1 MNKLAVIACISA
13 LGSTAQA
20 DSAVTAC
27 LTPARDISQ
36 VTEALESQGWAI
48 QNLKTL
54 DAQTIDH
61 LAWMRVVKF
70 LKTGDGGESI
80 ATIFDLQRKSVQGY
94 ARKIDLATSKTRV
107 LSNDGNT
114 AFISW
119 RISPMGPYELDCS
132 FTGAATDPTDKIR
145 VTDLPEAG
153 LSVTETSLGYFEE
166 DL

>member
-1 MNKLAVIACISA
+1 MKRLAVIACISA

-27 LTPARDISQ
+27 LMPAGDIEQ
-36 VTEALESQGWAI
+36 VTDALETTGWSI

-61 LAWMRVVKF
+61 LAWMRVVQF
-70 LKTGDGGESI
+70 LKTGDGGETVQ
-80 ATIFDLQRKSVQGY
+80 TIFGIQRKAVQGL
-94 ARKIDLATSKTRV
+94 ARKVDLATSKTRV
-107 LSNDGNT
+107 MTNDGNT

-119 RISPMGPYELDCS
+119 RISPMGPYELDCA
-132 FTGAATDPTDKIR
+132 FTGTAPETAQNIR
-145 VTDLPEAG
+145 VTELAEAG
-153 LSVTETSLGYFEE
+153 LTVTETSLGYTAG